1 MTKYDSPLNYPSCA
15 HIELEKEQ
23 STVTRIMIVINNH
36 KKESKHNDSGTIVYD
51 DRHVNKSKLH
61 EATGRH

>member
-1 MTKYDSPLNYPSCA
+1 MTKYNSPLNYPLCA

-36 KKESKHNDSGTIVYD
+36 KKESKQSSNAAATKIVA
-51 DRHVNKSKLH
+51 V
-61 EATGRH
+61 GQ